1 MTKKRTMDARF
12 SPTLSST
19 MFAALLVVCATAQAA
34 DTSESLTNA
43 LGRDSEVTLH
53 LRSYYFDRL
62 NPGDV
67 QSVAWAIGG
76 WAGYKTGWIADAL
89 QFGIVGYTSQRL
101 WGPEDKGGTGLL
113 VTPQDPY
120 SALGQAY
127 VSLKLWEQVAT
138 GGRFMVYQPEISPAD
153 IRMTPV
159 TYQGGSVGGTVGGLN
174 YFGAYLN
181 GTKQRTDEKFLNFVE
196 AAKIDSPTSE
206 PMWLLSFA
214 GEPVKGLG
222 LRVSSYYVPNVLN
235 STFTDVQWL
244 TALGGGDRMRL
255 SAQAMYQTSLGDNLL
270 QGKPFNTYTMGFKAE
285 YMPGAATLTMAYQ
298 QTGRGSNYNTPYAT
312 WAGYPS
318 MIVKDF
324 DLAGM
329 QAWLLAASYDFAG
342 VGAPGFALNGGIAHG
357 TNVINPSTQAEQPN
371 WTEYDLTADYR
382 FSAASWPEWARPIWL
397 RGRAAYVDMGAN
409 GVINDYRIILNY
421 EWVLK

>member
-1 MTKKRTMDARF
+1 MDARTN
-12 SPTLSST
+12 PGLPGILSAVLL
-19 MFAALLVVCATAQAA
+19 AACATAQAA
-34 DTSESLTNA
+34 DVGESVTNA

-62 NPGDV
+62 NPGDA
-67 QSVAWAIGG
+67 QSVAWALGG

-120 SALGQAY
+120 SALGEAY

-138 GGRFMVYQPEISPAD
+138 GGRFMVNQPEINPHD
-153 IRMTPV
+153 IRMTPI
-159 TYQGGSVGGTVGGLN
+159 TYQGGLVSGAVGGLN
-174 YFGAYLN
+174 YYGAYLN
-181 GTKQRTDEKFLNFVE
+181 GTKQRTDEKFQNFVE
-196 AAKIDSPTSE
+196 AAKINSPTSE
-206 PMWLLSFA
+206 PLWLLTLG

-244 TALGGGDRMRL
+244 IPLDDRNRLRL
-255 SAQAMYQTSLGDNLL
+255 SAQAMYQTSVGDNLL
-270 QGKPFNTYTMGFKAE
+270 QGKAFNTYTMGVRAE
-285 YMPGAATLTMAYQ
+285 YMPGAAVLTLAYQ
-298 QTGRGSNYNTPYAT
+298 QTGRGSNYNTPYAG

-324 DLAGM
+324 NLAGM
-329 QAWLLAASYDFAG
+329 QAWLLAASYDFSG
-342 VGAPGFALNGGIAHG
+342 MGAPGFALNGGIAHG
-357 TNVINPSTQAEQPN
+357 SNVINPSTQAAQPN

-382 FSAASWPEWARPIWL
+382 FSAARWPEWARPFWL